1 MKILIATLVA
11 CGLAPVAYAPATFHG
26 DNARSGV
33 YPTAGPAKFDGIKWT
48 FKASGPIVGSAA
60 ITAGTVYFGDYG
72 GHLHAIDQQADKEKL
87 NFKFSM
93 PIASSPAVTD
103 KAVYF
108 VSSAGALVALDFT
121 TGKPLWVFVAG
132 GC

>member
-1 MKILIATLVA
+1 MKIHIAVLVA
-11 CGLAPVAYAPATFHG
+11 CGLAPVASAQATFHG

-33 YPTAGPAKFDGIKWT
+33 YPTAGPAKFGGIKWT

-60 ITAGTVYFGDYG
+60 IAAGT
-72 GHLHAIDQQADKEKL
+72 
-87 NFKFSM
+87 
-93 PIASSPAVTD
+93 
-103 KAVYF
+103 VYF
-108 VSSAGALVALDFT
+108 VSSAGALVALDLT